1 MSFIRKSFRRQ
12 KSKISSTQDISNS
25 PKLKQKI
32 KSISGD
38 FDFEIKKVTDEKVN
52 ILNFFFNLKK
62 DNSCR

>member
-25 PKLKQKI
+25 PKLQQKI
-32 KSISGD
+32 KSISRD

-52 ILNFFFNLKK
+52 ILDFFFNLKK
-62 DNSCR
+62 NNSCR